1 MPCSTCN
8 NLFVI
13 KPCTHPTGELYY
25 KTPFKREIDSEVLI
39 VNITE
44 SMLSSITKQRLRNLY
59 KLLHDQCP
67 CVECLV
73 KSICSMKSPDCETY
87 YSLITQ
93 ANV

>member
-1 MPCSTCN
+1 MPCSSCY
-8 NLFVI
+8 NLFVM

-25 KTPFKREIDSEVLI
+25 KTPFKREITSEVLRGK
-39 VNITE
+39 ITE
-44 SMLSSITKQRLRNLY
+44 SMVSNITKQRLRNLY

-73 KSICSMKSPDCETY
+73 KSICGMKSPDCETY
-87 YSLITQ
+87 YSLVTQ

>member
-1 MPCSTCN
+1 MPCSACY

-25 KTPFKREIDSEVLI
+25 KTPFKREIESEVFRGG
-39 VNITE
+39 ITE
-44 SMLSSITKQRLRNLY
+44 STYSSITKQRLRNLY
-59 KLLHDQCP
+59 KLLHDKCP
-67 CVECLV
+67 CGECLV
-73 KSICSMKSPDCETY
+73 KSICGMNSPDCETY